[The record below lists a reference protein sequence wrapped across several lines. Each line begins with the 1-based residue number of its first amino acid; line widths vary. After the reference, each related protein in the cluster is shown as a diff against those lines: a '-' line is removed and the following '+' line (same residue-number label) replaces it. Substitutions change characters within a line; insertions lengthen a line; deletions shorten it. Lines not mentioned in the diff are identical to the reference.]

1 MLCLGEQDS
10 KWVVFCSKKWQK
22 VEIIYLR
29 KELRYV
35 QKYNIFET

>member
-1 MLCLGEQDS
+1 MSNLGEQDL
-10 KWVVFCSKKWQK
+10 KWVISAQKWQK

-35 QKYNIFET
+35 QKYNIFEI